1 MKKILILL
9 AAVIFSATGAMA
21 QTSSTRTIH
30 GVVID
35 KNGNPIPGAEVMAT
49 GGAETTITDADG
61 TFTLEIPRFL
71 KRVTARY
78 AGMEDK
84 KLKPNFDKEMV
95 FEMIPDKFGKPAW
108 FVNATPSFG
117 IGNTLDFNLMA
128 GRLGKWGYF
137 AKVGYHTA
145 FYEDY
150 YSDAGYSD
158 NTIVDSGIVVTA
170 GAIKHIY
177 KPFNLYLGGG
187 IATEASEKDGT
198 IIIPAIDFGF
208 MFRLGKHFDVTLDY
222 RALWD
227 WDFQVGLGVGYV
239 F

>member
-84 KLKPNFDKEMV
+84 KLKPDFYGEMV
-95 FEMIPDKFGKPAW
+95 FEMSSDKYGKPAW
-108 FVNATPSFG
+108 FVNVSQSIFYEEWTVDLMVGKFG
-117 IGNTLDFNLMA
+117 N
-128 GRLGKWGYF
+128 WGYF
-137 AKVGYHTA
+137 AK
-145 FYEDY
+145 
-150 YSDAGYSD
+150 AGY
-158 NTIVDSGIVVTA
+158 DSADEYVFVSA
-170 GAIKHIY
+170 GAVKRIY
-177 KPFNLYLGGG
+177 KPLYFYFGGG
-187 IATEASEKDGT
+187 AVTDFYET
-198 IIIPAIDFGF
+198 PVPAVDLGL
-208 MFRLGKHFDVTLDY
+208 MLRLGKHFDISLDW
-222 RALWD
+222 RFALVD
-227 WDFQVGLGVGYV
+227 GLVPGIGFGVGYV

>member
-84 KLKPNFDKEMV
+84 KLKPDFYGEMV
-95 FEMIPDKFGKPAW
+95 FEMSPDKYGKPAW
-108 FVNATPSFG
+108 FVNVTPSFG
-117 IGNTLDFNLMA
+117 IEATFGLDIMA
-128 GRLGKWGYF
+128 GRFGKWGYY
-137 AKVGYHTA
+137 AKLGY
-145 FYEDY
+145 D
-150 YSDAGYSD
+150 DW
-158 NTIVDSGIVVTA
+158 SGISVAA
-170 GAIKHIY
+170 GAIKHVY
-177 KPFNLYLGGG
+177 KPLYFYAGAGVSPEESFWPLV
-187 IATEASEKDGT
+187 
-198 IIIPAIDFGF
+198 DFGW
-208 MFRLGKHFDVTLDY
+208 MLRLGNHFDITLNHRCMLDGEF
-222 RALWD
+222 LT
-227 WDFQVGLGVGYV
+227 GIGVGYV

>member
-84 KLKPNFDKEMV
+84 KLKPDFYGEMV
-95 FEMIPDKFGKPAW
+95 FEMSPDKYGKPAW
-108 FVNATPSFG
+108 FVNALPTYGFNGSFS
-117 IGNTLDFNLMA
+117 IDLMA
-128 GRLGKWGYF
+128 GRLGKWGYY
-137 AKVGYHTA
+137 AKVGYN
-145 FYEDY
+145 ELSDY
-150 YSDAGYSD
+150 YEYYSCMD
-158 NTIVDSGIVVTA
+158 VSI
-170 GAIKHIY
+170 GAVKHIY
-177 KPFNLYLGGG
+177 KPFYFYFGGG
-187 IATEASEKDGT
+187 VTTDFDIIA
-198 IIIPAIDFGF
+198 PAVDLGLMLRF
-208 MFRLGKHFDVTLDY
+208 GKHFDISLDW
-222 RALWD
+222 RFIP
-227 WDFQVGLGVGYV
+227 DFDVLTGIGIGYV

>member
-84 KLKPNFDKEMV
+84 KLKPDFYGEMV
-95 FEMIPDKFGKPAW
+95 FEMSPDKYGKPVW
-108 FVNATPSFG
+108 FVNAAPSFG
-117 IGNTLDFNLMA
+117 VQEDSFSFDLMA

-137 AKVGYHTA
+137 AKVGYRWA
-145 FYEDY
+145 FYDY
-150 YSDAGYSD
+150 YTDYGYDTTS
-158 NTIVDSGIVVTA
+158 DSGIVVTA

-187 IATEASEKDGT
+187 IATEADD
-198 IIIPAIDFGF
+198 IIPAIDFGF

-227 WDFQVGLGVGYV
+227 WDFQVGFGVGYV